1 MFVMIMD
8 GEALLK
14 PQCTAEVNTVDY
26 WNVESLA
33 EDNHVSGKSHQ
44 DLETLPTCSVLKL
57 ESVSRMK

>member
-1 MFVMIMD
+1 MIMD

-14 PQCTAEVNTVDY
+14 LQCTTEVNTVDY
-26 WNVESLA
+26 LNVESTA
-33 EDNHVSGKSHQ
+33 EDNQVSGKPHQ